1 MNTTQIKETD
11 YKVMNKKSIKSN
23 MQNKKI
29 IQKKSIK

>member
-29 IQKKSIK
+29 IQKNQ